1 MIGKLNWPQA
11 FVIGSVVLVMGGLA
25 YFDKGIDTVGLLA
38 VLGALGFVISKQ
50 AENSAATQSVKEQ
63 TNGNMTKLL
72 DLVEKQGGLLAKMSP
87 PLDHWTFSCVFRCEL
102 FQTHRQN
109 VIRRRPDRASRPAS
123 ALTSSAL
130 I

>member
-72 DLVEKQGGLLAKMSP
+72 DLVEKQGDLLAKMSP
-87 PLDHWTFSCVFRCEL
+87 PLDHSV
-102 FQTHRQN
+102 
-109 VIRRRPDRASRPAS
+109 VPVSVPPDNTGR
-123 ALTSSAL
+123 
-130 I
+130 